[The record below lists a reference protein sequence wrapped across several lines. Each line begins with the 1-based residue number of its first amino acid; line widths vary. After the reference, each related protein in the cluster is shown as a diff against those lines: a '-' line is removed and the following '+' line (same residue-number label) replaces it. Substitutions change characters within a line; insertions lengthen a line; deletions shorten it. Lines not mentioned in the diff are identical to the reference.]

1 MSWTLDFLS
10 VPVIK
15 KSSPLLGQQFNF
27 TPYFSSYL
35 SFKPILSFPE
45 NSKSVLHCSSNNR
58 VIFLQLRKAN
68 EGIDSFKRL
77 ISDVVETDRFY
88 TFLETFR
95 KDAEDQ
101 T

>member
-1 MSWTLDFLS
+1 MGWF
-10 VPVIK
+10 
-15 KSSPLLGQQFNF
+15 
-27 TPYFSSYL
+27 
-35 SFKPILSFPE
+35 
-45 NSKSVLHCSSNNR
+45 
-58 VIFLQLRKAN
+58 FLQLRKAN